1 MANPSNKRKTWEEKL
16 NGSKDLPK
24 VVHLKGKALRKWRV
38 KTLAIPSPREIFS
51 LIRRVPR
58 GKIATTSGL
67 QSAVAKKHSAEMGCA
82 VTTGI
87 FVWLSAHA
95 SEELEAKHGGSGAP
109 YWRIVKS
116 DGSLNPKFP
125 GGAEKQAARLSQE
138 SIATEKRGAKSYVSC
153 FDSSPRYQF

>member
-1 MANPSNKRKTWEEKL
+1 MANPSRRRKSWEEKL
-16 NGSKDLPK
+16 NSSKDLPK
-24 VVHLKGKALRKWRV
+24 VVRLKGKALRKWKV
-38 KTLAIPSPREIFS
+38 KTLAIPSPWEVFS
-51 LIRRVPR
+51 LIREVLR